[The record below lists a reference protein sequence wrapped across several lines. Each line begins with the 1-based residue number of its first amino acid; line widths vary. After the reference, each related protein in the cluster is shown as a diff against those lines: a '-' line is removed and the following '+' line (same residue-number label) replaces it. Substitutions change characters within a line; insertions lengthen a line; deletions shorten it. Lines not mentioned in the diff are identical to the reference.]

1 MKPTPRLNSGFTL
14 IELMIVVVIV
24 GIIASVAI
32 PYFGEAAKRGQR
44 IEAKDLLL
52 KAASKQEQF
61 FAQYVSYT
69 NKVSGNSSCS
79 GVDCGI
85 GLADDLSENEHYKLT
100 MTVGPVG
107 CEAGSKTAPMCR
119 TYTLTAAPTG
129 GFSDPDCGS
138 LTYTSGGV
146 RGVKNSNDQ
155 DKINK
160 CWR

>member
-1 MKPTPRLNSGFTL
+1 MKPTSKVLGGFTL
-14 IELMIVVVIV
+14 IELMIVIAIV

-69 NKVSGNSSCS
+69 NKVSGSSGCS
-79 GVDCGI
+79 DVDCGI

-100 MTVGPVG
+100 IAVGPGG
-107 CEAGSKTAPMCR
+107 CEAGSETAPLCR
-119 TYTLTAAPTG
+119 TYTLTASPTG
-129 GFSDPDCGS
+129 SFTDPDCGP

-146 RGVKNSNDQ
+146 RGLKNSNNQ